1 MKKLWHKFSR
11 FWIVFGLTV
20 WEIIKEMKS
29 VRGILALFI
38 SYMIYHG
45 WAVFFVAFG
54 TITHN
59 GWLVGVGTTV
69 MLFWFGPGTP
79 VIPLIIVTALFI
91 QLYILFDKKNMF
103 SIKDKWKALN
113 QKEKEKEQKKNHDES
128 NLEK

>member
-1 MKKLWHKFSR
+1 MIKLWHKFAR
-11 FWIVFGLTV
+11 FWIVFALTV

-29 VRGILALFI
+29 VRGIVALLI
-38 SYMIYHG
+38 SYTLYHG

-59 GWLVGVGTTV
+59 AWMIGVGSAV

-91 QLYILFDKKNMF
+91 QRYLLLDKKNMIN
-103 SIKDKWKALN
+103 IKDKWIELN
-113 QKEKEKEQKKNHDES
+113 EKEKTKEKKHDQQDDEA
-128 NLEK
+128 